1 MDLFR
6 DLLFVNLSNQRL
18 KEFGNALVQFGC
30 GIEVLNMILLRKLFG
45 LSQTN
50 LAFTCKI
57 FLVAHQNCANIAIT
71 VLLDL
76 VHPNFHIL
84 EGLFICDVK
93 NNDNTL
99 GLSKETLCNGFKPFL
114 ASCIP
119 YAGLKRHFGAWRGKC
134 FGDVVKTDGCDMV
147 VLKSSLLVQF

>member
-18 KEFGNALVQFGC
+18 KEFSDALVHSSC
-30 GIEVLNMILLRKLFG
+30 SIEVLNMILLRKFSG
-45 LSQTN
+45 LSNTN

-57 FLVAHQNCANIAIT
+57 VLVANQNCANIAIT
-71 VLLDL
+71 VLLGL
-76 VHPNFHIL
+76 VHPNFHIC

-99 GLSKETLCNGFKPFL
+99 RLSKETLGKGSKLFL

-134 FGDVVKTDGCDMV
+134 FCGVVKTEGCHV
-147 VLKSSLLVQF
+147 GVLEFSLGVQI